1 MLAFDKNII
10 SNFPFDNLKKISD
23 LVSFEGPVL
32 SHFIDS
38 SDNNI
43 LYYWVDQNDKLN
55 RWLVWFVSSTDILSY
70 LSKEITLLELIKKAN
85 NSIYFLVDINDD
97 IDVEKTVLLG
107 FNDLP
112 ESYLPSNE
120 SYFLDNMPDMYR
132 IMLDKWVD
140 DGYISLLRDKAF
152 YLKLEPSD
160 KKYRGTFDLRDIT
173 HFLKSI
179 SESYINFVYFKSYND
194 LKTRISDQK
203 KLSAIQ
209 RQLRQDSE
217 LRLVYLKTG
226 SLEFGLA
233 PDIVMNKDKYGELS
247 SWRSTLID
255 SFKSEVINIDYSSD
269 TVLKKLIEDFP
280 NNQRSQIYNPFI
292 KVITSDKYKVSTFE
306 FKTKKL
312 VPYKYKKEDLS
323 ELIQIPKE
331 EILIEHRKKVFTAV
345 IEATT
350 EEDIVRLTKRSHQS
364 NIIYQEEV
372 DEFDI
377 KITTISYNSHR
388 IEFKSPLTLHI
399 RSADGIYEFSL
410 FGFGIINSNENLKM
424 GQCEI
429 DKILMDAILSN
440 DPNDSLRNYLSSY
453 VGTVDGK
460 LFYSED

>member
-10 SNFPFDNLKKISD
+10 SNFPFADFKKVSD
-23 LVSFEGPVL
+23 LVYFEGPVL
-32 SHFIDS
+32 SHFTDS

-55 RWLVWFVSSTDILSY
+55 RWLVWFVSITDILSY

-85 NSIYFLVDINDD
+85 NSIYFLVDLNDD

-112 ESYLPSNE
+112 EPYLPSNE
-120 SYFLDNMPDMYR
+120 SFFLDNMPDLYR
-132 IMLDKWVD
+132 FMLDKWVD
-140 DGYISLLRDKAF
+140 DSYISLLRDKAF

-160 KKYRGTFDLRDIT
+160 RKYRGTFDIRDIT
-173 HFLKSI
+173 FFLKSI
-179 SESYINFVYFKSYND
+179 SESYINFIDFKSYND
-194 LKTRISDQK
+194 LKTRIPDQK
-203 KLSAIQ
+203 KMAAIQ

-255 SFKSEVINIDYSSD
+255 SFKAEVINIDYNSD
-269 TVLKKLIEDFP
+269 TVLKKIIDDFP
-280 NNQRSQIYNPFI
+280 NSQRSQIYNPFI
-292 KVITSDKYKVSTFE
+292 KVITSDKYNVSTFE

-312 VPYKYKKEDLS
+312 VPYKYKKESLS
-323 ELIQIPKE
+323 ELIQTPKE
-331 EILIEHRKKVFTAV
+331 EILIEHKKKVFTAV
-345 IEATT
+345 IEVTT
-350 EEDIVRLTKRSHQS
+350 EEDLVKLTKRSHQS

-377 KITTISYNSHR
+377 KISTVSYNSHR
-388 IEFKSPLTLHI
+388 IEFKNPLAVHI
-399 RSADGIYEFSL
+399 KSADGIYEFSL
-410 FGFGIINSNENLKM
+410 FGFGIINTNENLKI
-424 GQCEI
+424 GQSEI

-460 LFYSED
+460 LFYPED